1 MRLLNG
7 RFTIKTLLNRN
18 NNFIVYEA
26 GDLYFPQ
33 RELILKMTVS
43 EEKFQKDLLKK
54 EYMATSLY
62 RHPLLRPIRSFHSL
76 MSIDGR
82 FTDSARS
89 FYVADKMPELF
100 HMDSKNKEELINSLY
115 ALISFLHANGTYHG
129 DLRESN
135 ALKARDGRAMFF
147 DMSPLYVDIDMGRRS
162 DLLSFVRLM
171 GEAGYPITEKD
182 VMDLRLY
189 FPHKEVIS
197 DHFQTAVIRDHVRST
212 PFPGA
217 LILWE
222 RELPLL
228 ETSESPML
236 LYDYASEE
244 NARLWYQGLVPLIQS
259 KGYEYF
265 GMEEET
271 ASPAERIIKYLE
283 HPEEKERGSRLL
295 SSEEIRAH
303 AIRSLENK
311 TSGAPVLLGLG
322 RGETLTEEDMRFVS
336 YLSRRFQPKDLRII
350 AWSRKP
356 HKGMMPVTMAK
367 LDLKEAARILRYFF
381 IFLDDVQ
388 KPAREL
394 IRQSGGEPALV
405 MKSLIKA
412 GEEGCFELH
421 DSRGAFLHPQTCFA
435 PGISFTA
442 VKGKP
447 GIEAEEVLALARAMG
462 GKIPLAFTENAPA
475 SLKKALE
482 SFERQDVAYQD
493 DLFVVFRLSPLMG
506 SSEKSVEP
514 ALARRVLDYFEEN
527 GFREYSYLESYV
539 YLALNSGFGAEA
551 YQKAMEYYLK
561 LGVREQSIRHSFFRN
576 LFLQFHNSV
585 QDLPGVN
592 LFRLYQILDEIDIQR
607 AVSRDVILEQM
618 KAHADTPLRRTL
630 YESYRLVI
638 DNKKEESQVAAL
650 LDFITKGPADHPE
663 EWGSVFSNLL
673 RSDVIDGE
681 YDKVEETVS
690 RFRDMIQGLDENT
703 QSLILNELLVSYMDN
718 QNNEMIKETAEEMLT
733 LVEKH
738 REHLSLGAE
747 FNAYNGRAIA
757 YRRVKEHELAL
768 EYFNKGLEIAQ
779 RLDNQRLVAI
789 VSTNTGII
797 NIDRGEYEEA
807 ISSWIR
813 AIRAAERIRY
823 FHAAIVNTMNLA
835 QAYKT
840 LHLYDKA
847 YDVIVKGFHY
857 LEDEKGVRERAK
869 MNYLLAD
876 LLNEMGDGERA
887 LKALKE
893 AETFFGNR
901 PSLRECVEYHLVVL
915 TALAEE
921 KGLNAM
927 EEEINTLFHRYSSE
941 EDKQHYRSILIHGA
955 ERALLSGEMAM
966 TVRFLNALETREPHI
981 GEGEETAWA
990 DLFRA
995 FSGNK
1000 EAQER
1005 AVSAPFYSSSQM
1017 LYTLHLL
1024 VDHSEEGTALFYDR
1038 LLDLFVQM
1046 KDWLN
1051 TIPLQYRSSFMEKN
1065 KEWAFHHHLLRRHGI
1080 DPEADLPEAFR
1091 EAHRQKALKRIAEDK
1106 RRALKDYQLSPV
1118 NEGSGLYKTILMDLM
1133 DITGMTRGAFFEYD
1147 LYSGWTEELVIEKG
1161 GRCHAP
1167 VPMRRD
1173 LLNEILFEKA
1183 HRDIFFHR
1191 EEKRQG
1197 RNLTGILIIPVLDIE
1212 KLGRGKNR
1220 SRENRQS
1227 SFHYFALRGCLYL
1240 DTTRLLLYPDKEIT
1254 EGLGPFRD
1262 YINAAGYYDY
1272 LKRTALLDRLTGLYK
1287 REYWRNLSEDLLGYA
1302 DKTEQQ
1308 AIIAILDL
1316 DHFKNI
1322 NDTYGHSRGDS
1333 VLKEMGRIV
1342 KNTVRLSDIVG
1353 RYGGE
1358 EFSVSMMVPRDADSE
1373 KIIDRIRKNTEN
1385 SGLNQNYKLTCS
1397 IGYAVYPGDGTAL
1410 EELVA
1415 KADEAL
1421 FYAKEKGRNRSVAI
1435 RDVPRRKERE
1445 VEEKALR
1452 DPVRES
1458 EKIDAVFDLAQKI
1471 RPITGPE
1478 TMIREIFN
1486 LLVTYFHARSLFV
1499 VMEYPQNHLC
1509 LGLRGESSRIMNDP
1523 AIVSE
1528 QGTGTLIHKAEMNK
1542 KTTASVYL
1550 DIDSDR
1556 YSATSDRAYFQL
1568 LGTMIAEKVYHSL
1581 LISGRLPL
1589 DRGEEEST
1597 RS

>member
-7 RFTIKTLLNRN
+7 RFTIKQLLNSN
-18 NNFIVYEA
+18 DNFIVYEA
-26 GDLYFPQ
+26 GDLFSPE

-82 FTDSARS
+82 FTDSGRS
-89 FYVADKMPELF
+89 FYIADKMPELF
-100 HMDSKNKEELINSLY
+100 HMNSKNKEELINSLY

-135 ALKARDGRAMFF
+135 VLKTRDGKVVFF
-147 DMSPLYVDIDMGRRS
+147 DMSPLYVDIDMGRRA

-171 GEAGYPITEKD
+171 DEAGYRISEKD

-197 DHFQTAVIRDHVRST
+197 DSIQAAVVREHVRST

-222 RELPLL
+222 REIPLL
-228 ETSESPML
+228 ETPESLML
-236 LYDYASEE
+236 LFDYASEE
-244 NARLWYQGLVPLIQS
+244 NACLWYQGLIPLFQS

-271 ASPAERIIKYLE
+271 ISPAERIIKYLE
-283 HPEEKERGSRLL
+283 HPEEKERESRLRTP
-295 SSEEIRAH
+295 EEFRTKAV
-303 AIRSLENK
+303 RSLENK
-311 TSGAPVLLGLG
+311 TATGPVLLGFG
-322 RGETLTEEDMRFVS
+322 RADRLTEDDMRFLN

-350 AWSRKP
+350 AWNRRP
-356 HKGMMPVTMAK
+356 LKGMVPLTMAR
-367 LDLKEAARILRYFF
+367 LDEKEAARILQYYF
-381 IFLDDVQ
+381 IFLDD
-388 KPAREL
+388 PRDIAREV
-394 IRQSGGEPALV
+394 IRQSEGEPALI
-405 MKSLIKA
+405 MKSLKKA

-421 DSRGAFLHPQTCFA
+421 DSRGVFLHPQKCFA
-435 PGISFTA
+435 PGLSFKA
-442 VKGKP
+442 EKGTSEIDAK
-447 GIEAEEVLALARAMG
+447 EVLALARAMG
-462 GKIPLAFTENAPA
+462 GKIPLAFTEKAPP
-475 SLKKALE
+475 SMKKALE

-493 DLFVVFRLSPLMG
+493 DLFTVFRLSSLMD
-506 SSEKSVEP
+506 SEKKSVDP

-527 GFREYSYLESYV
+527 GFRELSYLESYV

-551 YQKAMEYYLK
+551 YQKAMDTYLQ
-561 LGVREQSIRHSFFRN
+561 LGVREQSLHHRFFRH
-576 LFLQFHNSV
+576 LFLQFHHSV
-585 QDLPGVN
+585 HDLLGVN
-592 LFRLYQILDEIDIQR
+592 LFRLYQILDDIDVQR
-607 AVSRDVILEQM
+607 SISRDVILEQM
-618 KAHADTPLRRTL
+618 KTYADTPLRRIL
-630 YESYRLVI
+630 FESYRLVI
-638 DNKKEESQVAAL
+638 DQSRDEHQVASL
-650 LDFITKGPADHPE
+650 LDFIKKGPADHPE
-663 EWGSVFSNLL
+663 EWGSVFNNLL
-673 RSDVIDGE
+673 MHYVIDGE
-681 YDKVEETVS
+681 YDKVEETVEK
-690 RFRDMIQGLDENT
+690 FREMIYGLDENR
-703 QSLILNELLVSYMDN
+703 QSLILNQLLVTSMDN
-718 QNNEMIKETAEEMLT
+718 QNNEKIKETAEEMLT

-738 REHLSLGAE
+738 REHLSLDTE

-757 YRRVKEHELAL
+757 YRRNREYEQAL
-768 EYFNKGLEIAQ
+768 EYFNRGLEIAQ

-823 FHAAIVNTMNLA
+823 FHAATVNTMNLA

-857 LEDEKGVRERAK
+857 LEDEKGARERAK

-876 LLNEMGDGERA
+876 LLYEMGDRTQA
-887 LKALKE
+887 RKALKE
-893 AETFFGNR
+893 AGKFYGNR
-901 PSLRECVEYHLVVL
+901 SSLRECVEYHLVCV
-915 TALAEE
+915 TGRAEE
-921 KGLNAM
+921 EGPGALTSLMKS
-927 EEEINTLFHRYSSE
+927 LFSQFQSE
-941 EDKQHYRSILIHGA
+941 EDKTHYRTLLIHGA
-955 ERALLSGEMAM
+955 EQALLRGEDALASHFLEVMDEYETEAEDESEKNRADLLRALL
-966 TVRFLNALETREPHI
+966 
-981 GEGEETAWA
+981 
-990 DLFRA
+990 
-995 FSGNK
+995 GNK
-1000 EAQER
+1000 EAFAR
-1005 AVSAPFYSSSQM
+1005 VSRAPFFSSSQM
-1017 LYTLHLL
+1017 LSTLHLL
-1024 VDHSEEGTALFYDR
+1024 VENSEEGSALFYDR

-1046 KDWLN
+1046 KEWLN
-1051 TIPLQYRSSFMEKN
+1051 TIPLQYRTSFMENN
-1065 KEWAFHHHLLRRHGI
+1065 KEWAFHHHLLSRHGI
-1080 DPEADLPEAFR
+1080 DPVTGLPEAFR
-1091 EAHRQKALKRIAEDK
+1091 ETHRRIAQKKIADDK

-1118 NEGSGLYKTILMDLM
+1118 SEGAGLYKTILTDLM

-1147 LYSGWTEELVIEKG
+1147 LYSGWTEELVMEKE
-1161 GRCHAP
+1161 GRCHPP

-1173 LLNEILFEKA
+1173 LLNEILFEKT

-1191 EEKRQG
+1191 EEKHQG
-1197 RNLTGILIIPVLDIE
+1197 RSLTGILIIPVLDIE

-1220 SRENRQS
+1220 VRENRQS
-1227 SFHYFALRGCLYL
+1227 SYHYFALRGCLYL

-1272 LKRTALLDRLTGLYK
+1272 LKKTALLDRLTGLYK
-1287 REYWRNLSEDLLGYA
+1287 REHWSNLSKDLLGYA
-1302 DKTEQQ
+1302 DKREQQ

-1333 VLKEMGRIV
+1333 VLKEMGRVI
-1342 KNTVRLSDIVG
+1342 KNTVRMSDIVG

-1358 EFSVSMMVPRDADSE
+1358 EFSVSMMVPRDADSGT
-1373 KIIDRIRKNTEN
+1373 IIDRIRKNTEN
-1385 SGLNQNYKLTCS
+1385 SVLNQNYKLTCS
-1397 IGYAVYPGDGTAL
+1397 IGYALYPGDGTTL

-1421 FYAKEKGRNRSVAI
+1421 FYAKETGRNRSVSI
-1435 RDVPRRKERE
+1435 RGVPRRRERE
-1445 VEEKALR
+1445 AEEKALR

-1458 EKIDAVFDLAQKI
+1458 EKIDAVFDMAQKI

-1478 TMIREIFN
+1478 TMVREIFN
-1486 LLVTYFHARSLFV
+1486 LLVAYFHARSLFV
-1499 VMEYPQNHLC
+1499 VMEHPRNLLC
-1509 LGLRGESSRIMNDP
+1509 LGLRGESSRIITDP
-1523 AIVSE
+1523 SLVSDE
-1528 QGTGTLIHKAEMNK
+1528 GKGTLIWKAQMNK

-1568 LGTMIAEKVYHSL
+1568 LGTMIAEKAYHSL

>member
-1 MRLLNG
+1 MKLLNG
-7 RFTIKTLLNRN
+7 RFTIKKMLNKN
-18 NNFIVYEA
+18 SNFIVYET
-26 GDLYFPQ
+26 GDLFFPR
-33 RELILKMTVS
+33 RELILKITVS

-54 EYMATSLY
+54 EFMASTFY

-76 MSIDGR
+76 SSIDGR

-89 FYVADKMPELF
+89 FYVADKIPELF
-100 HMDSKNKEELINSLY
+100 HMDSQNKETLVNSLY

-135 ALKARDGRAMFF
+135 ALKNREGGTVFF
-147 DMSPLYVDIDMGRRS
+147 DMSPLYVDIDMGRRA
-162 DLLSFVRLM
+162 DVLAFVRVM
-171 GEAGYPITEKD
+171 NDAGYKISEKD
-182 VMDLRLY
+182 MMDLRLY

-197 DHFQTAVIRDHVRST
+197 DTYQTGVIRDHVSST

-217 LILWE
+217 LVLWE
-222 RELPLL
+222 REIPLMD
-228 ETSESPML
+228 TPESLML
-236 LYDYASEE
+236 LYDYSSEE
-244 NARLWYQGLVPLIQS
+244 NARLWYEGLIPLIQS

-265 GMEEET
+265 GMEEEKS
-271 ASPAERIIKYLE
+271 SPAERIIKYLDHFE
-283 HPEEKERGSRLL
+283 AKDGGHSLRSPEEL
-295 SSEEIRAH
+295 RAK

-311 TSGAPVLLGLG
+311 AAAGPILLGLG
-322 RGETLTEEDMRFVS
+322 RGDNMTDEDMRFLS

-350 AWSRKP
+350 AWNRKP
-356 HKGMMPVTMAK
+356 LKEMAPITMAK
-367 LDLKEAARILRYFF
+367 VDQQEAARILQYYF
-381 IFLDDVQ
+381 IFLDDPQ
-388 KPAREL
+388 DAAGEL
-394 IRQSGGEPALV
+394 LRQSGGEPALI
-405 MKSLIKA
+405 MKSLNRAVK
-412 GEEGCFELH
+412 EGCFEIQ
-421 DSRGAFLHPQTCFA
+421 DTRGRFLSPRECFDT
-435 PGISFTA
+435 GFSLTA
-442 VKGKP
+442 EEGKARK
-447 GIEAEEVLALARAMG
+447 EAEEALALARAMG
-462 GKIPLAFTENAPA
+462 GKIPLIFTEKA
-475 SLKKALE
+475 SPSLRKALE
-482 SFERQDVAYQD
+482 SFKRQDLAYED
-493 DLFVVFRLSPLMG
+493 DLFTVFRLSLLME
-506 SSEKSVEP
+506 SPKKNVDP
-514 ALARRVLDYFEEN
+514 DLARRVLDYFDES
-527 GFREYSYLESYV
+527 GFRELSYLESCV
-539 YLALNSGFGAEA
+539 YLALNSGFGTEA
-551 YQKAMEYYLK
+551 YHKAMDYYLK
-561 LGVREQSIRHSFFRN
+561 LGVREQSIHHSFFRN

-592 LFRLYQILDEIDIQR
+592 LFSLYQILDEIDVQR
-607 AVSRDVILEQM
+607 TISREVILEQM
-618 KAHADTPLRRTL
+618 KAHADTPLQRIL

-638 DNKKEESQVAAL
+638 EKSRKEGQVRIL
-650 LDFITKGPADHPE
+650 IDFIRKGPADHPE

-673 RSDVIDGE
+673 RSYVINGQ
-681 YDKVEETVS
+681 YDKVEETVG
-690 RFRDMIQGLDENT
+690 RFQDMIHGLDENT
-703 QSLILNELLVSYMDN
+703 QSLILNELLVTYMDN
-718 QNNEMIKETAEEMLT
+718 QNNDKIKETAEEMLA
-733 LVEKH
+733 LAEKH

-757 YRRVKEHELAL
+757 YRRAKEHDKAL
-768 EYFNKGLEIAQ
+768 EYFNRGLEIAQ

-813 AIRAAERIRY
+813 AVRAAERIRY
-823 FHAAIVNTMNLA
+823 FHAATVNTMNLA

-847 YDVIVKGFHY
+847 YDVIIKGFHY

-876 LLNEMGDGERA
+876 LLNEMGDGKRA
-887 LKALKE
+887 RKALKE
-893 AETFFGNR
+893 AGAFFEKR

-921 KGLNAM
+921 KGLEAM
-927 EEEINTLFHRYSSE
+927 DEEISALFRRYSSE
-941 EDKQHYRSILIHGA
+941 EDKQHYRTILIHGA
-955 ERALLSGEMAM
+955 ERALLSGDKAM
-966 TVRFLNALETREPHI
+966 SARFLDALESEEPDI
-981 GEGEETAWA
+981 GEGEEKNWV

-995 FSGNK
+995 FSGNE

-1005 AVSAPFYSSSQM
+1005 VVSAPFYSSAQM
-1017 LYTLHLL
+1017 LYVLHLL
-1024 VDHSEEGTALFYDR
+1024 LDKSEEGTALFYDR

-1051 TIPLQYRSSFMEKN
+1051 SIPLQYRTSFVEN
-1065 KEWAFHHHLLRRHGI
+1065 NREWAFHKRLLEKNGI
-1080 DPEADLPEAFR
+1080 DPGTDLPDTFR
-1091 EAHRQKALKRIAEDK
+1091 EAHRAMALKKISEDK
-1106 RRALKDYQLSPV
+1106 QRALKDYQLSPV
-1118 NEGSGLYKTILMDLM
+1118 NEGAGLYKTILMDLM

-1147 LYSGWTEELVIEKG
+1147 LYSGWTEELVVEKE
-1161 GRCHAP
+1161 GRYHAP

-1183 HRDIFFHR
+1183 HRDIFYHR
-1191 EEKRQG
+1191 EEKRQS

-1212 KLGRGKNR
+1212 KLGRGKNKPQ
-1220 SRENRQS
+1220 ENRQS

-1240 DTTRLLLYPDKEIT
+1240 DTTRLLLYPDKDIT

-1287 REYWRNLSEDLLGYA
+1287 REHWANLTEDLLEYA
-1302 DKTEQQ
+1302 RKTEQQ
-1308 AIIAILDL
+1308 VVIAILDL

-1342 KNTVRLSDIVG
+1342 RHTLRMSDLVG

-1358 EFSVSMMVPRDADSE
+1358 EFSVSMMVPRGAESG
-1373 KIIDRIRKNTEN
+1373 KIIDRIRKNTEH

-1397 IGYAVYPGDGTAL
+1397 IGYALYPDDGKTL

-1421 FYAKEKGRNRSVAI
+1421 YFSKESGRNRSFSI
-1435 RDVPRRKERE
+1435 CEVPEKREKETE
-1445 VEEKALR
+1445 AKPLR

-1478 TMIREIFN
+1478 TMVREIFN
-1486 LLVTYFHARSLFV
+1486 LLVSYFHARSLLV
-1499 VMEYPQNHLC
+1499 VMEHPRDLLC
-1509 LGLRGESSRIMNDP
+1509 LGLKGESSRIMSDP
-1523 AIVSE
+1523 ALVSNKE
-1528 QGTGTLIHKAEMNK
+1528 KGTLICTVEMNK
-1542 KTTASVYL
+1542 MTKASVYL

-1556 YSATSDRAYFQL
+1556 YSTVSDRAYFQL

-1589 DRGEEEST
+1589 ERE
-1597 RS
+1597 